1 MINLGISSACF
12 YPLETEAS
20 LELIGKN
27 GIKTTEIFFNSFGEL
42 KDPFVKEL
50 LHIKNNYGIEIVSI
64 HPTFSLAESFML
76 FSGYGSYAGL

>member
-27 GIKTTEIFFNSFGEL
+27 GIKTTEIFFSLYDKKG
-42 KDPFVKEL
+42 
-50 LHIKNNYGIEIVSI
+50 IKINKN
-64 HPTFSLAESFML
+64 
-76 FSGYGSYAGL
+76 